1 MKRILSSLL
10 FVLFV
15 AMTAQA
21 VLKERDLSRTLGV
34 LRAELTS
41 SYQKQQVFIRMY
53 EQQGAA
59 QHQQLVSYM
68 NACEQIG
75 LMLYS
80 QSADNT
86 FDMAYACQQAVDL
99 YKSLDDRNGR
109 MLPYDKIIERMRS
122 EIERYDALL
131 ASLKSMPPVHQED
144 AADVL
149 TESDSILLNAID
161 SLESH
166 MDSLATASRQ
176 EGMPLPPPPPGD
188 ELEPTEPLYLSGQE
202 LADREACVRY
212 ATVLRNNM
220 QKFLESME
228 AESSYYRSVQEKV
241 KDLNSFAQKRYKLI
255 QEHIFS
261 EGGTNYF
268 DVLAHLPRYLGQA
281 GRSLSTKYRPFS
293 GHRHD
298 FSEWRG
304 FPVLFISLFLIIYL
318 SVALGIAYAALYWLL
333 PRRWRSEAFRER
345 RRMLTCVIGIA
356 LFAVMVMVVRA
367 VVHRNFIQMGTGLI
381 ISIAWLLEAIFLSF
395 YIRLKG
401 HQMQHAASIYTPL
414 MVLAFVVI
422 LFRIILIPNTLLT
435 LVFPPILLAFALWQ
449 GYVVHRHRRF
459 LPMQDVIYSF
469 ITLGVLV
476 VACVGAWFGYSLL
489 ALQVLMWW
497 IVQLAAITTITCLYD
512 LMELYELRRLLPRL
526 RPDLK
531 ADIRAGRDV
540 SVAAA
545 PVLRDMKRGKY
556 ITRTWLYDFVNR
568 TLVPILAV
576 LSIPLSIYWAA
587 GIFEMT
593 AICQKAFV
601 YHFID
606 QKDLIRVSLFK
617 LCVVAELWFVFR
629 YLHYLFRSLYTTYR
643 RRSAAPDETLNL
655 TLARNISAILTWGIY
670 IIVALVIFD
679 VPKSGI
685 SIVTAGLATGV
696 GFAMQHLIEN
706 FFYGFSLMTG
716 RLRVGDYIE
725 CDGISGKVES
735 ITYQST
741 QIITAD
747 GCVIAFLNSTLF
759 SKNFKNLTRNHNYEL
774 VRIPIGVAYGTR
786 VEEVRQLLIAALN
799 EVCQGEN
806 AAGKPFVNP
815 KQPISVAFAAFG
827 ESSIDLKV
835 CVWMLVEE
843 KIRLTSL
850 CMETI
855 YNVLKDNNIEIP
867 FPQRDVNIRTSVNA

>member
-10 FVLFV
+10 LVLLI
-15 AMTAQA
+15 ATPAQA
-21 VLKERDLSRTLGV
+21 VLKERDLARTIGV
-34 LRAELTS
+34 LRAELTAN
-41 SYQKQQVFIRMY
+41 YQKQQVFIRMY
-53 EQQGAA
+53 EQQGIA

-86 FDMAYACQQAVDL
+86 FDMAYACQQAVNL
-99 YKSLDDRNGR
+99 YRSLDTRNGR
-109 MLPYDKIIERMRS
+109 MLPYDQIIERMRL
-122 EIERYDALL
+122 EIGRYDALL
-131 ASLKSMPPVHQED
+131 TSLKSIPPVHEED

-161 SLESH
+161 SLESR
-166 MDSLATASRQ
+166 MESLAAA
-176 EGMPLPPPPPGD
+176 GKKPGKPLPVPPAVE
-188 ELEPTEPLYLSGQE
+188 ELEHNEPLYLSGQE
-202 LADREACVRY
+202 LDDREACIRY

-228 AESSYYRSVQEKV
+228 AESSYYQSVQEKV
-241 KDLNSFAQKRYKLI
+241 KELNQFAQGRYKII
-255 QEHIFS
+255 QDHIFR

-268 DVLAHLPRYLGQA
+268 SVLAHLPRYLGQA
-281 GRSLSTKYRPFS
+281 GRAFSTKYRPFS
-293 GHRHD
+293 GHRQD
-298 FSEWRG
+298 YSEWRG
-304 FPVLFISLFLIIYL
+304 IPVLLISLFLIIYL
-318 SVALGIAYAALYWLL
+318 SIAIGITYVVLYWLL

-345 RRMLTCVIGIA
+345 RRMLTCIIGIA

-367 VVHRNFIQMGTGLI
+367 VVHRNFVQMGTGLI
-381 ISIAWLLEAIFLSF
+381 VSIAWLLEAIFLSL

-401 HQMQHAASIYTPL
+401 HQMRHATSIYIPI
-414 MVLAFVVI
+414 MVMAFVVI
-422 LFRIILIPNTLLT
+422 LFRIILIPNTLLG
-435 LVFPPILLAFALWQ
+435 LLFPPILLIFTLWQ
-449 GYVVHRHRRF
+449 AYVVHHHRRF

-469 ITLGVLV
+469 ITLGVMAV
-476 VACVGAWFGYSLL
+476 SCIGAWFGYSLL

-526 RPDLK
+526 RPDLR
-531 ADIRAGRDV
+531 ADLRAGRDV

-576 LSIPLSIYWAA
+576 LSIPLSIYWAS

-629 YLHYLFRSLYTTYR
+629 YIHYLFRSLYAYYR
-643 RRSAAPDETLNL
+643 RRSAAPDEALNL
-655 TLARNISAILTWGIY
+655 TLARNISAILTWGLY

-685 SIVTAGLATGV
+685 SIVSAGLATGV

-774 VRIPIGVAYGTR
+774 VRIPVA
-786 VEEVRQLLIAALN
+786 
-799 EVCQGEN
+799 
-806 AAGKPFVNP
+806 
-815 KQPISVAFAAFG
+815 
-827 ESSIDLKV
+827 
-835 CVWMLVEE
+835 
-843 KIRLTSL
+843 
-850 CMETI
+850 
-855 YNVLKDNNIEIP
+855 
-867 FPQRDVNIRTSVNA
+867 